1 MLVGKNISF
10 SYDDKEFINNLD
22 IKIEKGKITTII
34 GPNGSGKSTLLGM
47 LCSVN
52 KIKNGCIYIDGKNII
67 NYKSKLL
74 AQIIA
79 TVYQQ
84 NNVPEDI
91 VVEDLVA
98 YGRIPHKGYFEK
110 NNGNDHKIIEWAIK
124 STNVEHLKNKPISH
138 LSGGER
144 QRVFIALALAQKPK
158 VLFLDEPNTYLDI
171 FNQIE
176 LLELVKKLNKENNI
190 TVVMVL
196 HDINQ
201 AVKYSDN
208 LVIMKNGKIMKFGKS
223 EDIINAEIIESVY
236 NVKGIVTEVSKNEKY
251 FIPISVV
258 H

>member
-1 MLVGKNISF
+1 MLAGEKLSF

-22 IKIEKGKITTII
+22 IKVEKGKITTII
-34 GPNGSGKSTLLGM
+34 GPNGSGKSTLLSM

-52 KIKNGCIYIDGKNII
+52 KIKKGSIYIDGKNIV
-67 NYKSKLL
+67 NYKSKSL
-74 AQIIA
+74 ARIIA

-91 VVEDLVA
+91 IVEDLVG

-110 NNGNDHKIIEWAIK
+110 NNEDDNKIIEWAIK

-158 VLFLDEPNTYLDI
+158 ILFLDEPNTYLDI

-176 LLELVKKLNKENNI
+176 LLELVKKLNEENNI

-208 LVIMKNGKIMKFGKS
+208 LVIMKNGKIIKVGKS
-223 EDIINAEIIESVY
+223 DDVINAEIIESVY
-236 NVKGIVTEVSKNEKY
+236 NVKGIVAEVESKEKY
-251 FIPISVV
+251 FIPLSVV